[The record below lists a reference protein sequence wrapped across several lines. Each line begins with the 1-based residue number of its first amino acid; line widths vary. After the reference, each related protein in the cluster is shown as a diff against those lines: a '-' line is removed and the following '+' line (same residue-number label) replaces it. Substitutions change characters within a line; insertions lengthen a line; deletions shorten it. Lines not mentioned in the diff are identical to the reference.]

1 MNTKADKK
9 KIKQLQKE
17 IDALEKTLSQT
28 ELRPCKGDNDLRKR
42 EEEIAELIK
51 EIRILKNERDKFV
64 YTWK

>member
-1 MNTKADKK
+1 MDTKADKK
-9 KIKQLQKE
+9 KIKQLQKK
-17 IDALEKTLSQT
+17 IYALEKTLSQT